1 VKVTITWR
9 GNGRVGIQIFN
20 FFWASFYFFQNPNSS
35 HQRMSNAWTCYTL
48 AWLKRVVTRLIDPYI
63 ALVFS
68 PSPTFVSI
76 NVTLTNWGCLLVLT
90 CRLAHVSF
98 EKASTT
104 LVMCLYLFIWVQMY
118 VLEDQFLKCS
128 LPFSMDPF
136 FVNEMWVG
144 LSIRT
149 ICSTFLI
156 LPSFSYPSIFI
167 L

>member
-136 FVNEMWVG
+136 FVNEMW
-144 LSIRT
+144 
-149 ICSTFLI
+149 
-156 LPSFSYPSIFI
+156 
-167 L
+167 